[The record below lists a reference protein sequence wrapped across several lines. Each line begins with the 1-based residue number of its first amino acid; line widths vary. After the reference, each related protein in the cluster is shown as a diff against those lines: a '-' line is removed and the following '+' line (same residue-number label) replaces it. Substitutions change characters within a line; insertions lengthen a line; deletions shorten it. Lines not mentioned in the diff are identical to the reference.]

1 MMGPV
6 LQSQGRAGERRWWV
20 LESRTTIAAGAPVE
34 PEMELTLPARAESL
48 SIVRDALRALGSV
61 LAIDEQRLADIC
73 LAVTEACTNVVL
85 HAYPDDDGPLD
96 VIVWACSPAEVGRDT
111 PTGTEDAGEAS
122 ERSGSAELAGQS
134 GTREVTEDELTV
146 IVGDCGQGTHEPP
159 RTPGLG
165 LGLRL
170 ISALTKSARVVR
182 NDEGRTE
189 VEMTFS
195 LAANSES
202 SSSSLASAT
211 ATPR

>member
-1 MMGPV
+1 M
-6 LQSQGRAGERRWWV
+6 LQAGRRPGDRRWR
-20 LESRTTIAAGAPVE
+20 LSERRTTIASGAAVE

-48 SIVRDALRALGSV
+48 AIVRDSLRALGGV

-85 HAYPDDDGPLD
+85 HAYPDEDGPLD
-96 VIVWACSPAEVGRDT
+96 VVVWACTPAEAGR
-111 PTGTEDAGEAS
+111 EAAGGDDEAS
-122 ERSGSAELAGQS
+122 GMPDEPSGGDLDRSA
-134 GTREVTEDELTV
+134 GTREVAEDELTV
-146 IVGDCGQGTHEPP
+146 IVGDCGRGTQEPP

-170 ISALTKSARVVR
+170 ISALTRSARVVS

-195 LAANSES
+195 LTAS
-202 SSSSLASAT
+202 SASSDAPLARAT
-211 ATPR
+211 AAPR

>member
-6 LQSQGRAGERRWWV
+6 LESGRQAGERRWRAA
-20 LESRTTIAAGAPVE
+20 ERRTTIAAGAPVE

-48 SIVRDALRALGSV
+48 AIVRDALRALGSV
-61 LAIDEQRLADIC
+61 LALDEQRLADIC

-96 VIVWACSPAEVGRDT
+96 VIVWACSPAEAGREEAARADIASGGAEAAVG
-111 PTGTEDAGEAS
+111 
-122 ERSGSAELAGQS
+122 ELDRTT
-134 GTREVTEDELTV
+134 GTREVAEDELTV
-146 IVGDCGQGTHEPP
+146 IVGDCGRGTHEPP

-170 ISALTKSARVVR
+170 ISALTKSARVVS

-189 VEMTFS
+189 VEMIFS
-195 LAANSES
+195 LAAS
-202 SSSSLASAT
+202 SASSTPSLARAT
-211 ATPR
+211 AAPR